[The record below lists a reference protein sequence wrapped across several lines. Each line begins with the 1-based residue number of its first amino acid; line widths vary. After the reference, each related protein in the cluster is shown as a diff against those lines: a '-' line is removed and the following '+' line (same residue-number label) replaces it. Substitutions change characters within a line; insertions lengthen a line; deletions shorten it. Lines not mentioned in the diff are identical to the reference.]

1 MLGDSSKVTLDYYQV
16 LGVAPTATKAEI
28 KAAFKK
34 RAMELH
40 PDRYATASEAVKKEK
55 TRQFQQLNEAYAYAM
70 GKTSSYRARS
80 RGSQSSSKKSS
91 YTSSNSSSYRR
102 ENPNKV
108 FKKFFHEFEEAEWGN
123 MVVSFR
129 IHVKTSSEF
138 SPFSP
143 EYKFFLALTYLK
155 EDPAKA
161 QQLLKEVS
169 SELGRFFDILR
180 QMQYSHYIDRIQKVY
195 NGEFKTRQTTP
206 PPQDT
211 PREES
216 EKKGPNTFHKTN
228 EQAEP
233 KPKVKPKPTD
243 PYYDVKQALWELAAA
258 VCLVALW
265 VLIVLDYCHGGSFWH
280 CALKGP

>member
-1 MLGDSSKVTLDYYQV
+1 MDYYQI

-40 PDRYATASEAVKKEK
+40 PDRYSTASEAVKKEK

-80 RGSQSSSKKSS
+80 GSGGSQSSSKKSS
-91 YTSSNSSSYRR
+91 YSSSNSSSYRR
-102 ENPNKV
+102 EDPNKA

-129 IHVKTSSEF
+129 IHVKTNSVFSS
-138 SPFSP
+138 FSP

-161 QQLLKEVS
+161 QQLLKEIG

-180 QMQYSHYIDRIQKVY
+180 QMQY
-195 NGEFKTRQTTP
+195 
-206 PPQDT
+206 
-211 PREES
+211 
-216 EKKGPNTFHKTN
+216 FH
-228 EQAEP
+228 
-233 KPKVKPKPTD
+233 
-243 PYYDVKQALWELAAA
+243 LAM
-258 VCLVALW
+258 LRT
-265 VLIVLDYCHGGSFWH
+265 
-280 CALKGP
+280 